1 MFFHKRKVSEEQKE
15 KQKQNYDRV
24 MWVHENASY
33 MTYIDEVRFEK
44 EDVYIEGPHVKG
56 IGKKGDE
63 YLLLDCNGEEV
74 GVLKTLD
81 WDTKKQSTLLGS
93 VNTGEYLMLT
103 AHIVSGENQKI
114 RLASMIV
121 NIDIFENKN

>member
-15 KQKQNYDRV
+15 QQRQNYDRV
-24 MWVHENASY
+24 MWVHEHASY
-33 MTYIDEVRFEK
+33 MTYIDDVRFDK
-44 EDVYIEGPHVKG
+44 DNIYIEGPHVKG
-56 IGKKGDE
+56 FGKKDDKF
-63 YLLLDCNGEEV
+63 LLLDCNGEEV
-74 GVLKTLD
+74 GILKVLD

-103 AHIVSGENQKI
+103 ADIVSGETENI

-121 NIDIFENKN
+121 NLDIFENKN